1 MVPQDL
7 KKDNNIKIKTQN
19 KYLIQQ
25 NIKNKYQKNLI

>member
-1 MVPQDL
+1 MVSQDL

-25 NIKNKYQKNLI
+25 NIKEKYLMNLI

>member
-25 NIKNKYQKNLI
+25 NIKNKYLMNLI